1 MNRLYAP
8 LGVIAFAL
16 AACAPDPAPEPTVET
31 GTPAASVP
39 EIPEGTFLISPLTAE
54 EIQAADL
61 PQELGCAFAAGDDV
75 LLAAKAYVG
84 DNQRG
89 LGVMKINGFI
99 ETVQTPHT
107 GGFDTMADRGEFE
120 GRGLTVDVEPTGDNL
135 AEMEG
140 SRHDAQMTV
149 TRVGADDQVI
159 DGVWS
164 CGP

>member
-1 MNRLYAP
+1 MKMTYVP
-8 LGVIAFAL
+8 LGVLALVL
-16 AACAPDPAPEPTVET
+16 AACAPDPAPEPTE
-31 GTPAASVP
+31 PAATTAAGP
-39 EIPEGTFLISPLTAE
+39 EIPEGTFLLSPVTAAE
-54 EIQAADL
+54 VAAADL
-61 PQELGCAFAAGDDV
+61 PEELGCAFAAGDDT

-84 DNQRG
+84 PNQRG
-89 LGVMKINGFI
+89 LGIMKINGFI
-99 ETVQTPHT
+99 ETVRTPHT

-140 SRHDAQMTV
+140 SRYDAQITV